1 MYAEAE
7 ATDETTSPNKE
18 YNAELTKYASKE
30 NVIILTFIDSSFL
43 DMTWNF
49 YETSIVKFNIENY
62 LFIASDN
69 QACEKLYAKH
79 INCYVYMT
87 DRNANKTSV
96 YGTKQFIQKMHIR
109 TYFIL
114 DALIL
119 GFTILHTDVDVV
131 FFRNQLEDL
140 YSSEFRN
147 LACLSD
153 DGFCNAGF
161 IYLKSSEF
169 TIDIYIRMKHTAMKI
184 EIPDQTALNNELKA
198 AVIKNNTTFSN
209 FSQIQILDDKK
220 YQNGRKYFL
229 RGHRFYHDSA
239 TCPQCIVV
247 HNNWMISKEA
257 KRFRFREVL
266 LWSYDENGY
275 YSNLTTKYLMYS
287 NVHVPYNR
295 RVTINSSNIELDALK
310 TALYLG
316 HVLNRV
322 VILPRFH
329 VTNNGEERT
338 LNNWIKIACLD
349 YHFYEKYRENAFL
362 LHPKVPP
369 AIKKDQTS
377 TFWIKTEESMT
388 ILGYLPQNVTSLTI
402 SSNKKISAQIIEH
415 WFGGQRSA
423 VLNLHSLYGIY
434 NTNYMP
440 STNDTET
447 LFLKLENAFQMS
459 DYLQYRNKTRSC
471 EIPR

>member
-1 MYAEAE
+1 
-7 ATDETTSPNKE
+7 
-18 YNAELTKYASKE
+18 
-30 NVIILTFIDSSFL
+30 
-43 DMTWNF
+43 
-49 YETSIVKFNIENY
+49 
-62 LFIASDN
+62 
-69 QACEKLYAKH
+69 
-79 INCYVYMT
+79 
-87 DRNANKTSV
+87 
-96 YGTKQFIQKMHIR
+96 
-109 TYFIL
+109 
-114 DALIL
+114 
-119 GFTILHTDVDVV
+119 
-131 FFRNQLEDL
+131 
-140 YSSEFRN
+140 
-147 LACLSD
+147 
-153 DGFCNAGF
+153 
-161 IYLKSSEF
+161 
-169 TIDIYIRMKHTAMKI
+169 
-184 EIPDQTALNNELKA
+184 
-198 AVIKNNTTFSN
+198 
-209 FSQIQILDDKK
+209 
-220 YQNGRKYFL
+220 
-229 RGHRFYHDSA
+229 
-239 TCPQCIVV
+239 
-247 HNNWMISKEA
+247 
-257 KRFRFREVL
+257 
-266 LWSYDENGY
+266 
-275 YSNLTTKYLMYS
+275 MYS
-287 NVHVPYNR
+287 NVPYNGT
-295 RVTINSSNIELDALK
+295 VSINSSNIELDALK

-434 NTNYMP
+434 NTKYMP

-447 LFLKLENAFQMS
+447 LFLKLENAFQIS
-459 DYLQYRNKTRSC
+459 DYVQNRNKTRSC